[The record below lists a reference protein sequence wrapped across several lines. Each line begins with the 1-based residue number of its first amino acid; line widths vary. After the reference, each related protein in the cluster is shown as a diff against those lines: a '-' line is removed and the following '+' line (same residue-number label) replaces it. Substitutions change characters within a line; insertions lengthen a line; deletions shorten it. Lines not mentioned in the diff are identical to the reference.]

1 MTRRLLLLNG
11 LAAFGVA
18 TYHAAAYG
26 LDALFAW
33 TDRYMAVSV
42 PNYDQ
47 LGGFYYY
54 MLLVIRQ
61 LDAYVI
67 PAFIFIS
74 GYFVAFVA
82 GRAGQMKWSVAWTR
96 VKNFLIPLAVWTV
109 VRFIL
114 LRQVPTTIH
123 DFLRPYYFI
132 VLLIQFYLL
141 SPLLVPLAKNNWKLL
156 FVITLLIQGAVE
168 AIFFMNNLGVL
179 PDSMQIVRDLLPLWF
194 FPMRIFWF
202 GLGLIAGYHRE
213 EVSAFLGRYKWAL
226 LVLALVLAPLTI
238 WEYEWFAQLA
248 GKAWLGPSF
257 RGLIS
262 KFYALA
268 FIFAFLAFDGT
279 KMPFTKQISEL
290 GSRSLGIYL
299 MNIPVIYVAAVLMYR
314 FTPKLLGNQI
324 VYQFILVTLGL
335 LVPLLAMRWVSKSR
349 FRWAYKYLF
358 G

>member
-26 LDALFAW
+26 FDALFNW
-33 TDRYMAVSV
+33 TDRYMAVTV

-54 MLLVIRQ
+54 MLLIIRQ

-82 GRAGQMKWSVAWTR
+82 GRNGQMKWSVAWAR
-96 VKNFLIPLAVWTV
+96 VRNFLIPLVIWTAI
-109 VRFIL
+109 RFIL

-132 VLLIQFYLL
+132 VLLIQFYFL
-141 SPLLVPLAKNNWKLL
+141 SPIMVPMAKNNWKLL
-156 FVITLLIQGAVE
+156 FAITLLIQGAVE
-168 AIFFMNNLGVL
+168 AIFFMNNLKIL
-179 PDSMQIVRDLLPLWF
+179 PDSLVIVRDMLPLWF

-213 EVSAFLGRYKWAL
+213 GVTAFLHRYKWVL
-226 LVLALVLAPLTI
+226 LASAIVLAPLTI

-248 GKAWLGPSF
+248 GQEWLGPSF

-268 FIFAFLAFDGT
+268 FIFAFLAFDDG

-290 GSRSLGIYL
+290 GSKSLGVYL
-299 MNIPVIYVAAVLMYR
+299 MNIPVIYVVGVLMYK
-314 FTPKLLGNQI
+314 FTPQILGNQI
-324 VYQFILVTLGL
+324 IYQLILVSVGL
-335 LVPLLAMRWVSKSR
+335 IVPLMVMRFVSQSR